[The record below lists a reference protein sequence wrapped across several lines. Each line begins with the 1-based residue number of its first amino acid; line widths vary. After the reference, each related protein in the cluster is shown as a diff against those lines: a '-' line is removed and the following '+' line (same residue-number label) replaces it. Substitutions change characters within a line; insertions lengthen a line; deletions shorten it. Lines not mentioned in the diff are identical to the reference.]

1 MTWNRLKVF
10 VTTEVTDARTAPLT
24 GVDVTFILM
33 TEDSSIQYETIVTSD
48 STGYAT
54 LNNTP
59 SVIYKKTVFTKDSDA
74 GTKKATYVT
83 SEDSDFEKI
92 TCWMTSVENG
102 RGVCY
107 STVYQMSGGIED
119 DGNVVEKQATSSS
132 LKFVKIYALAN
143 YSYVNFAHCTWVYSI
158 NGRLIDVIVG
168 GGTANYGVTINQS
181 DYDMPILTIKSNIST
196 YSNGLLYTNFDTT
209 NHVVGQT
216 AETYTRNVELT
227 ETNKLYFRVSAATVC
242 DTFFYNAGSLYMDN
256 SDGTEFRI
264 YDNNG
269 NIVKIQGVNSGY
281 IEPGTNIFGVT
292 FIASA
297 STPYVHF
304 NMYPDG
310 DFTTGATLVNLI
322 EYPYITGRTNY
333 FQVNGV
339 VTEVFA
345 NTYQIELP
353 KIVDNAVIYQ
363 ETDYP
368 VYNLRDTDIVFQFV
382 SDKNGTFNISAN
394 SYTDNYLT
402 LCYSAFGGTGI
413 FNELIQ
419 RLTSEVPI
427 AESTERLCKFKL
439 SKKNYKNATYYAA
452 ISSKTVTNSAVTP
465 TEIYDELYF
474 CQVNINNSIPSTANV
489 ISESSERSVNNVAT
503 PYYKRLMYM
512 PIYRN
517 SYYAFREKDFCDFVA
532 GFAYGYTGSGSQN
545 YLQMV
550 SEKSWWDTQYMN
562 NLGKT
567 CPSLQ
572 TFFNNCKTLVGDASG
587 NYNGVSNFKTNF
599 VGDELTTPYY
609 GLEYTKG
616 NAKDYKF
623 PITGEDSG
631 HSFTFNTYNFTFHPK
646 TTPEFFTLT
655 PDDEQEFYNVGLFA
669 TEGLTNYP
677 SLEYRINNSTWA
689 DWGNDPTR
697 IVQIT
702 NNDYIQFRNKV
713 SHYQDGAF
721 SSPNGYVYVSFTIGN
736 KDRKYK
742 ASGPL
747 SSLVDKHANCDFVT
761 GNSSFYRFFAET
773 RITDAEDL
781 RLDIKTIS
789 DSCYKEM
796 FANCEELTKA
806 PLTIEATSGGNSC
819 FAEMFSGCTSMTQG
833 PEKINLISYPNS
845 ACDRMFYDTSI
856 SYGPKLEKCESA
868 TTYFGPCCFNQM
880 FENCINL
887 RYLGSDGGY
896 IGGRYDDS
904 YTSQGV
910 VHYTDN
916 SAVLSN
922 KSCYQMFKNCI
933 NLEKSPRFNPIY
945 IASSGCYEMYYGC
958 TDLTDTSFLMC
969 NGKGIVGKCGCY
981 SMFENCTSLNIMSG
995 ISLSG
1000 QTLDLMSYYRMFY
1013 NCKNVRGNLPVI
1025 QAVSIPASACAY
1037 MYAKTF
1043 SNTGVKKQYLDNFI
1057 TKDFESVGNCGMYGM
1072 FLSGACLDFEPVTRE
1087 FEYEYYTQSKLP
1099 VTIKATGT
1107 SMTNSLKA
1115 TLKTAFS
1122 FPNGTDF
1129 DDGNTH
1135 FISES
1140 LFSEVP
1146 CVSVY
1151 DSTNKKY
1158 TLYTVEFVYNL
1169 SQHRFYINHVLR
1181 NLGTIDMYGEYY
1193 TANTSLNAQI
1203 TVKHSYNNLCLNA
1216 TSLSESCYAYM
1227 FDACDTLQYASH
1239 FILEAKTLQP
1249 KCYDHMFYHCD
1260 HLFSIPLS
1268 LSAVTLAASAC
1279 QYMFAACGDFKCN
1292 NALSNNFNYV
1302 ENILNSGYTN
1312 SYENDYYLYSSGLRA
1327 IQRRYNYVFDAYGKW
1342 VQSANERS
1350 DFAYVSSSGFEYDTE
1365 KSISYILT
1373 SGGTLPTGTSNRL
1386 TIGLIFNQPACNSA
1400 FYKMFYCCR
1409 GLKNAN
1415 VSIPNEV
1422 AGASMFES
1430 MFGECFSLKQPPT
1443 FNNVSNLNASNTVGE
1458 RAFFGMFKDCHE
1470 LRSNGARNSR
1480 LGFTKVSNNTYYMM
1494 YHGCYKLVTGPAI
1507 EATAIGESSFAHMFK
1522 NCYRLSG
1529 LTLNTNGISMLPA
1542 TTLAKNCYY
1551 SMFQNCMSLSRAPK
1565 LPASTLVQGCYNYMF
1580 AADCLWY
1587 YTGKTMYHIHATLTP
1602 SLVNGTGTPTTGN
1615 GYVNSSVGGGT
1626 ATVKKY
1632 TDSSCTALVS
1642 THTITLQSKSYT
1654 ATSKNFTGE
1663 RNTDFK
1669 LGNGYFGSYFYSGA
1683 RLRNGSIWGWGIIDD
1698 TDGVLNGPSVVYG
1711 YLSPYSTVPGVY
1723 FKERQ
1728 DWHSTQGDWSSVEL
1742 LPEID
1747 EYPYY
1752 EPTHYDNEELYE
1764 LLCETGPFKL
1774 NTRYY
1779 ISKNIHTYYKNNSD
1793 YLMAYRYGGSNY
1805 NNVTGS
1811 NNSRVTYRNFN
1822 STDHGYCKIPDDEL
1836 SFSEIK
1842 SKTVQYNYH
1851 YWDNDDNYC
1860 VISGPV
1866 LLSSASMVTIRNYI
1880 DNDSPD
1886 GHSYAGS
1893 FLNRFEEY
1901 RHGARYKIDE
1911 VTPITDEISEGYALN
1926 FHNDNG
1932 WYYTPGEIRVS
1943 NWYDL
1948 DVSTN
1953 QFQAENF
1960 HIPVNDATLWDKSL
1974 NEVTVSASS
1983 LNTTYAQGFMSML
1996 NLTEGTF
2003 KGPGNKSQYT
2013 AVTPSNW
2020 TYTH

>member
-10 VTTEVTDARTAPLT
+10 VATEITDARTEPLT

-74 GTKKATYVT
+74 GTKKTTYVT

-92 TCWMTSVENG
+92 TCWMTSVDNG

-107 STVYQMSGGIED
+107 STVYQMSGSVED
-119 DGNVVEKQATSSS
+119 DGNVVEKQATSSSS

-143 YSYVNFAHCTWVYSI
+143 YSYVNFQHCTWVYSI

-168 GGTANYGVTINQS
+168 FGTANYGVTINQS
-181 DYDMPILTIKSNIST
+181 DYDMPIISIKSNIST
-196 YSNGLLYTNFDTT
+196 YSNGLLYTNFDVT
-209 NHVVGQT
+209 NHAVGQT
-216 AETYTRNVELT
+216 SETYTRNVELT
-227 ETNKLYFRVSAATVC
+227 ETNQIYFRVSAATVC

-256 SDGTEFRI
+256 SDGTEFMI

-281 IEPGTNIFGVT
+281 ISPGTNIFGVL
-292 FIASA
+292 FFASA
-297 STPYVHF
+297 STPSVHF

-310 DFTTGATLVNLI
+310 DFTTGTTQVNLI
-322 EYPYITGRTNY
+322 EYPYITGNSFNY

-402 LCYSAFGGTGI
+402 LCYSAFGGTGV
-413 FNELIQ
+413 FSDLIQ
-419 RLTSEVPI
+419 RLTSEVSI

-474 CQVNINNSIPSTANV
+474 CQIDINNSIPSTANV
-489 ISESSERSVNNVAT
+489 ISETSERSVNNVAT

-562 NLGKT
+562 DLGKT

-655 PDDEQEFYNVGLFA
+655 PDDGQEFYNVGLFA

-677 SLEYRINNSTWA
+677 SLEYRINNSIWA

-702 NNDYIQFRNKV
+702 NNDYIQFRNKS

-736 KDRKYK
+736 KDQKYK

-761 GNSSFYRFFAET
+761 GNSSFYRFFAGT

-781 RLDIKTIS
+781 SLDIETIS

-806 PLTIEATSGGNSC
+806 PLTITATSGGNSC
-819 FAEMFSGCTSMTQG
+819 FAEMFSGCTSMTNG

-845 ACDRMFYDTSI
+845 ACDRMFYGTMI
-856 SYGPKLEKCESA
+856 SFGPILEKCESA

-916 SAVLSN
+916 SSVLSN
-922 KSCYQMFKNCI
+922 KSCYQMFKNCV

-958 TDLTDTSFLMC
+958 TDLTDASFLMC
-969 NGKGIVGKCGCY
+969 NGKGTVGKCGCY
-981 SMFENCTSLNIMSG
+981 SMFEDCTSLNIMSG

-1043 SNTGVKKQYLDNFI
+1043 SNTGVKKQYLNNFI
-1057 TKDFESVGNCGMYGM
+1057 TEDFESVGNCGMYGM

-1087 FEYEYYTQSKLP
+1087 FEYEYYTQAKLP

-1107 SMTNSLKA
+1107 SMTNSLKS
-1115 TLKTAFS
+1115 TLKGAFS
-1122 FPNGTDF
+1122 FPSGTDF

-1135 FISES
+1135 YISQS
-1140 LFSEVP
+1140 LFTDVP
-1146 CVSVY
+1146 CVAVY

-1169 SQHRFYINHVLR
+1169 SQHRFAINHVLR
-1181 NLGTIDMYGEYY
+1181 NLGTIDMFGEYY
-1193 TANTSLNAQI
+1193 TANTSLDAQI
-1203 TVKHSYNNLCLNA
+1203 TVNYNYNNLYLNA

-1227 FDACDTLQYASH
+1227 FDACDTLQYASR
-1239 FILEAKTLQP
+1239 FVLEARTLQP

-1279 QYMFAACGDFKCN
+1279 QYMFAVCGDFKCN
-1292 NALSNNFNYV
+1292 NALHNNFNYV
-1302 ENILNSGYTN
+1302 ENVLNSGYTS

-1327 IQRRYNYVFDAYGKW
+1327 IQRCYNYVFDAYGKW

-1373 SGGTLPTGTSNRL
+1373 SGGTLPTAFNTFSIGNVYTTSN
-1386 TIGLIFNQPACNSA
+1386 CNAA
-1400 FYKMFYCCR
+1400 FYRMFYGCR

-1415 VSIPNEV
+1415 SVYFLNGVVGKST
-1422 AGASMFES
+1422 FES
-1430 MFGECFSLKQPPT
+1430 TFGECFGLKNPPSLT
-1443 FNNVSNLNASNTVGE
+1443 YNVDSKTTAGE
-1458 RAFFGMFKDCHE
+1458 RAYLGTFKDCHE
-1470 LRSNGARNSR
+1470 LRTCGVYDGR
-1480 LGFTKVSNNTYYMM
+1480 LSFTNISKSTYYMM
-1494 YHGCYKLVTGPAI
+1494 YNGCYKLLVGPSIA
-1507 EATAIGESSFAHMFK
+1507 ATAIGESCCSHMFM
-1522 NCYRLSG
+1522 NCYRLIG
-1529 LTLNTNGISMLPA
+1529 LGDYDDKNLLPA
-1542 TTLAKNCYY
+1542 TTVAKNCYW
-1551 SMFQNCMSLSRAPK
+1551 SMFQHCLSLTKAPS
-1565 LPASTLVQGCYNYMF
+1565 LPAQTLAEGCYNYMF
-1580 AADCLWY
+1580 ADTCLYY
-1587 YTGKTMYHIHATLTP
+1587 YTGKTLYHFEAYLTKNMLLNP
-1602 SLVNGTGTPTTGN
+1602 TTAACGHVTGTVGGNSISILKIPAGSSQSDTYDYIHTTAKSYSTEASNNIGTKRTDWEKGIKYCGSHFYSAYRLNDVNDDPGVRMKIPYAIYGSISPYANLNNITYFREQQDGTSTTIVHQPDMPEYEYYAPTVLDDTEYEELMIANN
-1615 GYVNSSVGGGT
+1615 GICSVGRR
-1626 ATVKKY
+1626 TVLSR
-1632 TDSSCTALVS
+1632 D
-1642 THTITLQSKSYT
+1642 
-1654 ATSKNFTGE
+1654 
-1663 RNTDFK
+1663 
-1669 LGNGYFGSYFYSGA
+1669 YF
-1683 RLRNGSIWGWGIIDD
+1683 
-1698 TDGVLNGPSVVYG
+1698 
-1711 YLSPYSTVPGVY
+1711 
-1723 FKERQ
+1723 
-1728 DWHSTQGDWSSVEL
+1728 
-1742 LPEID
+1742 
-1747 EYPYY
+1747 
-1752 EPTHYDNEELYE
+1752 
-1764 LLCETGPFKL
+1764 
-1774 NTRYY
+1774 
-1779 ISKNIHTYYKNNSD
+1779 TYYKSGSD
-1793 YLMAYRYGGSNY
+1793 YLM
-1805 NNVTGS
+1805 VKDD
-1811 NNSRVTYRNFN
+1811 YRNDEVDSC
-1822 STDHGYCKIPDDEL
+1822 STAVVRTTAHGKAIECNDL
-1836 SFSEIK
+1836 FTFSELKNTTNVYTFTSSSYTYKMTYPILI
-1842 SKTVQYNYH
+1842 SSADMVSCYNYIKQ
-1851 YWDNDDNYC
+1851 N
-1860 VISGPV
+1860 
-1866 LLSSASMVTIRNYI
+1866 
-1880 DNDSPD
+1880 
-1886 GHSYAGS
+1886 GS
-1893 FLNRFEEY
+1893 TSQANTFKNKFIK
-1901 RHGARYKIDE
+1901 YKIRGRYTICSANTKE
-1911 VTPITDEISEGYALN
+1911 RRSGYQLN
-1926 FHNDNG
+1926 FHGNDDFS
-1932 WYYTPGEIRVS
+1932 TPGEIRAH
-1943 NWYDL
+1943 NWWYWNPDNTYIAT
-1948 DVSTN
+1948 D
-1953 QFQAENF
+1953 FW
-1960 HIPVNDATLWDKSL
+1960 IPVNNKTLWDKSL
-1974 NEVTVSASS
+1974 NSITLSASTV
-1983 LNTTYAQGFMSML
+1983 NGTYCSGWTNML
-1996 NLTEGTF
+1996 ALTNGTIHI
-2003 KGPGNKSQYT
+2003 
-2013 AVTPSNW
+2013 PSNSTIVNGQNGLPSGW
-2020 TYTH
+2020 QRTT